1 LINGRAVPGV
11 RGAEMTFRMA
21 VAGKGGTGKTTFST
35 LMVRYL
41 VEKGKTPVLAI
52 DADPNSCLGAMLGTD
67 QCQTIGD
74 LREEL
79 LRDKDDLPA
88 GISKPQY
95 LEMKIRTAM
104 AEEDDFDLL
113 VMGRPEGT
121 GCYCYVNSVLRT
133 FMDNLGEGYAYVV
146 MDNEAGLEHL
156 SRRTTNDVDVMF
168 LISDPSR
175 IGIESAAR
183 VRELALEMKLNVKRF
198 HLVVSR
204 ATDVEVLR
212 PIAEEFGFTEVN
224 TMPMDPKLA
233 EASLQGI
240 SLMGLDSR
248 ARSYRAVQDIAKRH
262 VPGI

>member
-1 LINGRAVPGV
+1 
-11 RGAEMTFRMA
+11 MTFRIA

-52 DADPNSCLGAMLGTD
+52 DADPNSCLGTMLGTD

-79 LRDKDDLPA
+79 LKDKDDLPA

-95 LEMKIRTAM
+95 VEMKVRTAM

-133 FMDNLGEGYAYVV
+133 FMDSLGEGYPYVV

-168 LISDPSR
+168 LLSDPSR

-183 VRELALEMKLNVKRF
+183 VKELAQEMELNVKHF
-198 HLVVSR
+198 HLVISR
-204 ATDVEVLR
+204 SSDDEALGRIAT
-212 PIAEEFGFTEVN
+212 EFGFDEMNLVPT
-224 TMPMDPKLA
+224 DPKLQ
-233 EASLQGI
+233 EASLNGVP
-240 SLMGLDSR
+240 LMKLDSR
-248 ARSYRAVQDIAKRH
+248 AKSYRAVQDIAKRH
-262 VPGI
+262 VPGM

>member
-1 LINGRAVPGV
+1 MITRTALTGN
-11 RGAEMTFRMA
+11 RGEPVTYRIA

-35 LMVRYL
+35 LMVRFL
-41 VEKGKTPVLAI
+41 AEKGKTPILAI
-52 DADPNSCLGAMLGTD
+52 DADPNSCLGTMLGTD

-95 LEMKIRTAM
+95 VEMKVRTAM

-121 GCYCYVNSVLRT
+121 GCYCYVNSVLRS

-183 VRELALEMKLNVKRF
+183 VRDLAKEMELNVKAF
-198 HLVVSR
+198 HLVISR
-204 ATDVEVLR
+204 ASDVDILK
-212 PIAEEFGFTEVN
+212 PIAEEFGFDEVD
-224 TMPMDPKLA
+224 TVPTDPKLE
-233 EASLQGI
+233 EASLKGI
-240 SLMGLDSR
+240 SLMELDSR
-248 ARSYRAVQDIAKRH
+248 AKSYRAVQDIAKRH
-262 VPGI
+262 APGL

>member
-1 LINGRAVPGV
+1 
-11 RGAEMTFRMA
+11 MTIRIA
-21 VAGKGGTGKTTFST
+21 VAGKGGTGKTTFSS

-41 VEKGKTPVLAI
+41 MEKGKSPILAI
-52 DADPNSCLGAMLGTD
+52 DADPNSCLGDMLGTEK
-67 QCQTIGD
+67 CQTIGD

-95 LEMKIRTAM
+95 VEMKVRTAM

-121 GCYCYVNSVLRT
+121 GCYCYVNSVLRS

-168 LISDPSR
+168 LLSDPSR

-183 VRELALEMKLNVKRF
+183 VRDLAKEMELNVKHF

-204 ATDVEVLR
+204 SSDVEVLR
-212 PIAEEFGFTEVN
+212 PITEEFGFDEVN
-224 TMPMDPKLA
+224 TVPTDPKLE
-233 EASLQGI
+233 EASLNGI
-240 SLMGLDSR
+240 PLIELDSR
-248 ARSYRAVQDIAKRH
+248 AKAYRAVSDIAKRH
-262 VPGI
+262 VPGL

>member
-1 LINGRAVPGV
+1 MR
-11 RGAEMTFRMA
+11 MTFRIA

-41 VEKGKTPVLAI
+41 VEKNKSPILAI
-52 DADPNSCLGAMLGTD
+52 DADPNSCLGTMLGTD

-95 LEMKIRTAM
+95 VEMKVRTAL

-121 GCYCYVNSVLRT
+121 GCYCYVNSVLRS
-133 FMDNLGEGYAYVV
+133 FMDTLGEGYAYVV

-156 SRRTTNDVDVMF
+156 SRRTTNDVDVMY

-183 VRELALEMKLNVKRF
+183 VKELAIEMELNVKAF

-204 ATDVEVLR
+204 STDVEVLR
-212 PIAEEFGFTEVN
+212 PIAEEFGFSEVN
-224 TMPMDPKLA
+224 TVPMDPKLA

-240 SLMGLDSR
+240 SLMDLDQR
-248 ARSYRAVQDIAKRH
+248 ADSYRAVQDIAKRT
-262 VPGI
+262 VPGF

>member
-1 LINGRAVPGV
+1 
-11 RGAEMTFRMA
+11 MTFRIA

-35 LMVRYL
+35 LLVRHL
-41 VEKGKTPVLAI
+41 VERGKVPVLAI

-79 LRDKDDLPA
+79 LKDKDDLPA

-95 LEMKIRTAM
+95 LEMKVRTAI

-121 GCYCYVNSVLRT
+121 GCYCYVNSVLRA
-133 FMDNLGEGYAYVV
+133 FMDNLGEGYPYVV

-156 SRRTTNDVDVMF
+156 SRRTTNHVDLMF

-183 VRELALEMKLNVKRF
+183 VRDLAQEMELNVKAF

-204 ATDVEVLR
+204 STDVEILR

-224 TMPMDPKLA
+224 TVPMDPELQ
-233 EASLQGI
+233 EASLSGI
-240 SLMGLDSR
+240 SLMGLDPL
-248 ARSYRAVQDIAKRH
+248 AKSYRAVQDIAKRH
-262 VPGI
+262 VPGM

>member
-1 LINGRAVPGV
+1 MTV
-11 RGAEMTFRMA
+11 RIA

-35 LMVRYL
+35 LMVRHL

-52 DADPNSCLGAMLGTD
+52 DADPNSCFGAMLGAD
-67 QCQTIGD
+67 SCQTIGD

-95 LEMKIRTAM
+95 VELKVRTAM
-104 AEEDDFDLL
+104 SEEDDYDLL

-133 FMDNLGEGYAYVV
+133 FMDNLGEGYPYVV

-156 SRRTTNDVDVMF
+156 SRRTTNDVDNMF
-168 LISDPSR
+168 LLSDPSR

-183 VRELALEMKLNVKRF
+183 VRDLAQEMELRVKHF

-204 ATDVEVLR
+204 ATDGGALR
-212 PIAEEFGFTEVN
+212 PIAEEFGFAEVN
-224 TMPMDPKLA
+224 LIPMDPKLQ
-233 EASLQGI
+233 EASLQGVP
-240 SLMGLDSR
+240 LMQLDSR
-248 ARSYRAVQDIAKRH
+248 AKAYRAVQDIAKRT
-262 VPGI
+262 VVGM

>member
-1 LINGRAVPGV
+1 
-11 RGAEMTFRMA
+11 MTFRIA

-41 VEKGKTPVLAI
+41 VEKNKSPILAI
-52 DADPNSCLGAMLGTD
+52 DADPNSCLGTMLGTD

-95 LEMKIRTAM
+95 VEMKVRTAL

-121 GCYCYVNSVLRT
+121 GCYCYVNSVLRS
-133 FMDNLGEGYAYVV
+133 FMDTLGEGYAYVV

-156 SRRTTNDVDVMF
+156 SRRTTNDVDVMY

-183 VRELALEMKLNVKRF
+183 VKELAIEMELNVKAF

-204 ATDVEVLR
+204 STDVEVLR
-212 PIAEEFGFTEVN
+212 PIAEEFGFSEVN
-224 TMPMDPKLA
+224 TVPMDPKLA

-240 SLMGLDSR
+240 SLMDLDQR
-248 ARSYRAVQDIAKRH
+248 ADSYRAVQDIAKRT
-262 VPGI
+262 VPGF

>member
-1 LINGRAVPGV
+1 VEV
-11 RGAEMTFRMA
+11 TFRIA

-41 VEKGKTPVLAI
+41 AEKGKIPILAI
-52 DADPNSCLGAMLGTD
+52 DADPNSCLGTMLGTD
-67 QCQTIGD
+67 RCQTIGD

-95 LEMKIRTAM
+95 VEMKIRTAM

-183 VRELALEMKLNVKRF
+183 VMELAQEMELNVKAF
-198 HLVVSR
+198 HLVISR
-204 ATDVEVLR
+204 STDVDVLR
-212 PIAEEFGFTEVN
+212 PIAEEFGFADVN
-224 TMPMDPKLA
+224 TVPMDPKLA
-233 EASLQGI
+233 EASLKGLT
-240 SLMGLDSR
+240 LMDLDSR
-248 ARSYRAVQDIAKRH
+248 AKSYRAVQEIAKRH
-262 VPGI
+262 VPGM

>member
-1 LINGRAVPGV
+1 
-11 RGAEMTFRMA
+11 MTFRIA
-21 VAGKGGTGKTTFST
+21 VAGKGGTGKTTFSA

-41 VEKGKTPVLAI
+41 IEKGRTPVLAI
-52 DADPNSCLGAMLGTD
+52 DADPNSCLGAMLGAAS
-67 QCQTIGD
+67 CQTIGD

-79 LRDKDDLPA
+79 LKDKDQLPP
-88 GISKPQY
+88 GISKPQWV
-95 LEMKIRTAM
+95 EMKVRTAM
-104 AEEDDFDLL
+104 AEDDDYDLL

-133 FMDNLGEGYAYVV
+133 FMDNLGEGYPYVV

-183 VRELALEMKLNVKRF
+183 VRDLAREMELNVKRF

-204 ATDVEVLR
+204 ATDGEALR
-212 PIAEEFGFTEVN
+212 PVAAEFGFDEVN
-224 TMPMDPKLA
+224 LVPLDPQLQ
-233 EASLQGI
+233 EASLAGT
-240 SLMGLDSR
+240 SLMAIDSG
-248 ARSYRAVQDIAKRH
+248 AVAYRAVQDMARRH
-262 VPGI
+262 VPGL